1 MTVLANHYNTNRYK
15 IESIIDLAK
24 VSKTFNV
31 SLVYIELNERFDDIY
46 LALGEL
52 LLTLACPE
60 VINAIPKDHRYNE
73 VSYAISSSRTLNQ
86 DVQELKRHLQKPI
99 RE

>member
-1 MTVLANHYNTNRYK
+1 MTVLAKHYNSNRYK
-15 IESIIDLAK
+15 VESIIDLVK
-24 VSKTFNV
+24 LSKAFNV
-31 SLVYIELNERFDDIY
+31 GLVYIELNERFDNIY

-60 VINAIPKDHRYNE
+60 VMKSIPKEYRYNE
-73 VSYAISSSRTLNQ
+73 VSYAISSSRVLNQ
-86 DVQELKRHLQKPI
+86 DVQELKKHLQKPI